1 MVNISESKKATLCDR
16 ARLLLAKPIKF
27 FNEMRELF
35 LGSNTDGSLAMDQNT
50 CMDAGD
56 GSDNPECED
65 SDTLPTPTRY
75 ATVDNTSSSTSQVS
89 RKRTRAKNSPTKK
102 PKNKSHFADPTE
114 EITATMKSLWET
126 LVATAPP
133 QMPQL
138 TDPHAALWQR
148 LEAIPMTSD

>member
-1 MVNISESKKATLCDR
+1 MVNISECEKATLCDR
-16 ARLLLAKPIKF
+16 ARLLFAKPIKF

-56 GSDNPECED
+56 GSDNMQLLI
-65 SDTLPTPTRY
+65 THL
-75 ATVDNTSSSTSQVS
+75 SSSTSQVS

-114 EITATMKSLWET
+114 EITATMKSLRET
-126 LVATAPP
+126 LVVTAPP